1 MNNEEYKQ
9 FYMEATKVLEV
20 IEDSVAHICDEEKL
34 SGEKVWHM
42 IAACQLSSVKNLIHL
57 TLLLTLTILFNC
69 MNKKNK
75 DTLLKSTKSN

>member
-9 FYMEATKVLEV
+9 FYIEATKVLEV

-42 IAACQLSSVKNLIHL
+42 IAAMSTLKCQEFDTPDS
-57 TLLLTLTILFNC
+57 TFDFNH
-69 MNKKNK
+69 
-75 DTLLKSTKSN
+75 TF

>member
-9 FYMEATKVLEV
+9 FYIEATKVLDV

-42 IAACQLSSVKNLIHL
+42 ISAMS
-57 TLLLTLTILFNC
+57 
-69 MNKKNK
+69 
-75 DTLLKSTKSN
+75 LLKCQEFATPDSTFSINPNFMP